1 MLAKKFTEA
10 NEDKADAAEA
20 GAGKSRQS
28 GYRSKLEGRI
38 SEEIEDDEVQMIRD
52 DTVMRHCLW
61 SSPACPHNNMPVEL
75 SFYTESSVL
84 SRSQVQL

>member
-38 SEEIEDDEVQMIRD
+38 SEEIEDDEVQMIRG
-52 DTVMRHCLW
+52 
-61 SSPACPHNNMPVEL
+61 
-75 SFYTESSVL
+75 
-84 SRSQVQL
+84 